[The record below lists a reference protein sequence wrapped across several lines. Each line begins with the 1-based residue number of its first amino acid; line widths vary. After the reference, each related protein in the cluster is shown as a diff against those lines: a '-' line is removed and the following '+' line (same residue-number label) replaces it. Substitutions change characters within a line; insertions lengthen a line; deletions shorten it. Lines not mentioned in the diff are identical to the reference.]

1 MLKYTNTEIVFQEFP
16 DEITLAFNISG
27 CPVHCKGCHS
37 KWLWEDT
44 GTALTIPNINKE
56 IKLHEGI
63 TCIGFMGGD
72 NDRDLLNA
80 ILIILKHEYPELKL
94 GWYTGLNNYNQ
105 INLNYLDY
113 VKVGPYIKELGGLNN
128 RNTNQRIYKIIHNN
142 KDNSDINKNYLV
154 DITERFWNRV

>member
-1 MLKYTNTEIVFQEFP
+1 
-16 DEITLAFNISG
+16 
-27 CPVHCKGCHS
+27 
-37 KWLWEDT
+37 
-44 GTALTIPNINKE
+44 
-56 IKLHEGI
+56 
-63 TCIGFMGGD
+63 MGGD

-80 ILIILKHEYPELKL
+80 ILIILKHEHPELKL

-142 KDNSDINKNYLV
+142 KDNSGINKNYLV